1 MNLLLD
7 THVLL
12 GMFDCG
18 NARYGVDVRQL
29 LESRDHQ
36 FLASVATLW
45 EIAIKTRLG
54 KLELTVPLADFP
66 REIVRLGCT
75 ILPVSPEQAI
85 AEVSPWPATN
95 DPFDRLLLA
104 VCAVLELKLV
114 TENSKL
120 RDHPLAWRPPRPSA

>member
-12 GMFDCG
+12 GMFDRS
-18 NARYGVDVRQL
+18 NARYGADVTRL
-29 LESRDHQ
+29 LENRDHQ
-36 FLASVATLW
+36 FLLSVASLW

-54 KLELTVPLADFP
+54 KLGLTVPLADLP
-66 REIVRLGCT
+66 REVVRFGCT

-85 AEVSPWPATN
+85 AEVLPWPATN

-104 VCAVLELKLV
+104 VCTVLEAKLV
-114 TENSKL
+114 TEDAKL
-120 RDHPLAWRPPRPSA
+120 RDHPLAWRPSRPSA